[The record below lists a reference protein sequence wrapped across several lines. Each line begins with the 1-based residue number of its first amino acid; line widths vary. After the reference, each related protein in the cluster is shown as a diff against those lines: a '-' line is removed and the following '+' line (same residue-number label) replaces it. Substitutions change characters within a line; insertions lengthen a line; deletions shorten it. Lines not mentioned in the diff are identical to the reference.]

1 MVAKHAVIFLRIFM
15 YVYVCKYVYTH
26 IHIYMYIYIF
36 KDFICLLWERGREG
50 EREWEKQQHSRD
62 TSSGC
67 LSHALNW
74 GLDLNP
80 GMCPDQESNQQPF
93 GSQGSTQ
100 STEPHQPGH
109 MRVCI
114 FIFIFIFVFILTL
127 CISCSVVPS
136 SCFQDLTFILDIIRY
151 LLILHCKSK
160 GWKLSESHWFV
171 GAASAVWSFCDLA
184 ALLPL
189 GTLSY
194 QYIHIF
200 LLVIVHFSGKE
211 FLSAK

>member
-36 KDFICLLWERGREG
+36 KDFICLLWEWGREG

-80 GMCPDQESNQQPF
+80 GMCPDQEGIQPATF
-93 GSQGSTQ
+93 WFTGQHSIHWAT
-100 STEPHQPGH
+100 PA
-109 MRVCI
+109 RAYACVYIYIYIYICI
-114 FIFIFIFVFILTL
+114 YTYIMH
-127 CISCSVVPS
+127 
-136 SCFQDLTFILDIIRY
+136 
-151 LLILHCKSK
+151 LLFCGPI
-160 GWKLSESHWFV
+160 KL
-171 GAASAVWSFCDLA
+171 
-184 ALLPL
+184 
-189 GTLSY
+189 
-194 QYIHIF
+194 
-200 LLVIVHFSGKE
+200 FSGSN
-211 FLSAK
+211 FHTRYHQVSANPAL